1 MTWPFDV
8 APPVPLPPG
17 RSVVAGEGDGQ
28 RLPLWISDAPA
39 PDGLWEQLHRAHPQS
54 GLWPLLLSPLDDG
67 PDFRPWLSGELYPEH
82 ASDPAEHDPAAVLR
96 EWWEPGEDFDPEDFD
111 PEDFEEEAEALAP
124 YGAAWPGL
132 APAAT
137 VPDGAADAE
146 ARGLAGVLQSV
157 KDVRLGL
164 VRAGSGAEALVAC
177 GWSGPLNHEND
188 IAKIAAVLADW
199 ECRFGAQVVE
209 VGFDTLQLSVAV
221 PPATLAEALPLAAEH
236 AAFCPDQ
243 VHQGTGTLTAYA
255 EQLVGSHRWSFWW
268 D

>member
-17 RSVVAGEGDGQ
+17 RSVVADEGDG
-28 RLPLWISDAPA
+28 RPIPLWISDAPA
-39 PDGLWEQLHRAHPQS
+39 PTGLWAQLHRAHAQS
-54 GLWPLLLSPLDDG
+54 GLWPLLLSPLNDVD
-67 PDFRPWLSGELYPEH
+67 PDFRPWLSGELDPGR

-96 EWWEPGEDFDPEDFD
+96 EWWEPGEDLEPEDT
-111 PEDFEEEAEALAP
+111 EEEFEALAP

-146 ARGLAGVLQSV
+146 ARGLAGALQPGRN
-157 KDVRLGL
+157 VRLGL
-164 VRAGSGAEALVAC
+164 VRAASGAEALVAC
-177 GWSGPLNHEND
+177 GWAGPLNHDND

-199 ECRFGAQVVE
+199 ERRFGAQVVE
-209 VGFDTLQLSVAV
+209 VGFDTLQLSVAA

-243 VHQGTGTLTAYA
+243 IHQSAGTLTAYA
-255 EQLVGSHRWSFWW
+255 EQLVASRHWYFWW